1 MSHWL
6 LMFIGVIVGLF
17 LGLLLGKRK
26 CENCHE
32 RVNKLTTKF
41 KARKGDMKRI
51 EGEIPELQARIDT
64 LSGQIADVQAAAE
77 AQAARE
83 AALPDADVDLPGVE
97 AKLPDVDVD
106 LPGVEASAAV
116 GGAVENLTS
125 RTQGSIDL
133 SGVAAENITQC
144 PQKLARIKGIGRVY
158 EDKLYQIGIGTF
170 WQVAT
175 ASVQLLSDT
184 FGIKEFQAVN
194 LEAIQRFAREWAEKT
209 GTEGKLWNGNQP
221 DDLETLPGIGKTYEG
236 RLYDAGICTWAKLA
250 QLSPDELAAILKAP
264 SWNQPDY
271 AAWIAYAKAQIS

>member
-1 MSHWL
+1 
-6 LMFIGVIVGLF
+6 V
-17 LGLLLGKRK
+17 
-26 CENCHE
+26 
-32 RVNKLTTKF
+32 
-41 KARKGDMKRI
+41 
-51 EGEIPELQARIDT
+51 
-64 LSGQIADVQAAAE
+64 E
-77 AQAARE
+77 AK
-83 AALPDADVDLPGVE
+83 LPDVDVDLPDVE